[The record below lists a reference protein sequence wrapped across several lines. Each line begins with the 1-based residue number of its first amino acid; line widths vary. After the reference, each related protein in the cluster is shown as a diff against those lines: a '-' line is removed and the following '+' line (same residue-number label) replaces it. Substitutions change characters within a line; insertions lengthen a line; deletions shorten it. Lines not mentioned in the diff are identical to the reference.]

1 MKLKDIIKVKGSTV
15 FSIDPEKSVK
25 DAVDMLI
32 TYNIGS
38 LLVMENA
45 HPIGIFTERDILR
58 IVVSSADRLSEIP
71 VREVMSRNL
80 IISQLEDEVG
90 DAMHVMTSKHIRHL
104 PVLADDRIA
113 GMVSIGDL
121 VKSQHDEKEVTIRYL
136 KDYITG
142 NDMR

>member
-15 FSIDPEKSVK
+15 FSIDPDKTVK

-38 LLVMENA
+38 LLVTENA
-45 HPIGIFTERDILR
+45 RPVGIFTERDILR
-58 IVVSSADRLSEIP
+58 VVVSSADRLAEIP
-71 VREVMSRNL
+71 VREVMSRDL
-80 IISQLEDEVG
+80 IISQLEDEIG
-90 DAMHVMTSKHIRHL
+90 DAMHVMTSKRIRHL

>member
-58 IVVSSADRLSEIP
+58 VVVSSADRLSEIP

-80 IISQLEDEVG
+80 IISQLEDEVSV
-90 DAMHVMTSKHIRHL
+90 AMHVMTTKRIRHL
-104 PVLADDRIA
+104 PVLAEDRIA

-121 VKSQHDEKEVTIRYL
+121 VKSQHDEKDITIRYL